1 MRVLLDDAVSVAG
14 DPDVVLV
21 VDIEAVDTHRHSA
34 LRQMAR
40 RASVAADW
48 VDGGDPPRRKSGRQ
62 VGRPG
67 VHHVPIAIEFDDRG
81 RWMCD
86 DRLRRNEVRTGRS
99 RGRCAL
105 WTAVDGEDV
114 ILRVD
119 AVSGDLARHP
129 RLRRPRP
136 SGAVAV
142 SRSGWIGLDIAG
154 ERLRPERID
163 LEAGSFV
170 GVLCYRLLHRAP
182 EADPDDRCGYDA
194 AQKNEPPLRSEEHT
208 SELQSL
214 RHLVC
219 RLLLEKKNT
228 YNI

>member
-1 MRVLLDDAVSVAG
+1 
-14 DPDVVLV
+14 
-21 VDIEAVDTHRHSA
+21 
-34 LRQMAR
+34 
-40 RASVAADW
+40 
-48 VDGGDPPRRKSGRQ
+48 
-62 VGRPG
+62 
-67 VHHVPIAIEFDDRG
+67 
-81 RWMCD
+81 MCD

-105 WTAVDGEDV
+105 GTAVDGEDV

-194 AQKNEPPLRSEEHT
+194 AQKNEPPLLRHGTSPRWHGGEEVQL
-208 SELQSL
+208 SAPKEQACSKEAFPLQSSPYV
-214 RHLVC
+214 LVAVC
-219 RLLLEKKNT
+219 SLADRAVKSRRVAETWRNEAPSACWPTLMPLQERT
-228 YNI
+228 